1 MSNVEDRRDYG
12 AFIPSFLDD
21 FRLDMPSFR
30 LYAHIAR
37 RAGSGN
43 CWESIDKMAETC
55 QMNRKTAYKAFKL
68 LQDHKLILVE
78 KRKGQTSLITL
89 TNHCVWITIPNQVQV
104 SPIPNQVH
112 PYTKSGTPTYTKSGT
127 GDIPNQVHPP
137 IPNQVH
143 KGTPIEG
150 YPNKGTP
157 IEVTPIKVKD
167 KDEENIYAPP
177 VEILTESIQPMQQT
191 LIADMAEEK
200 ETPIPPT
207 PLTSLPP
214 ENVGLAIATTE
225 KPQKRKKSKNTLEAD
240 RLEFRPFLDVWL
252 QDKVEDWIPHRSL
265 SKIAVSK
272 LKTFTRE
279 HGKGFA
285 MEVFQKGLLFA
296 QSDSYHKRVPK
307 KWTIEEFLSNG
318 KPYQYYEK
326 YEQAPKKESAYGES
340 IMSSDEV
347 RKARIYAQLQ
357 QAMGVAS

>member
-1 MSNVEDRRDYG
+1 MSNVDDRRDYG

-89 TNHCVWITIPNQVQV
+89 TNHCVWIPIPNQVQV
-104 SPIPNQVH
+104 NPIPNQVH
-112 PYTKSGTPTYTKSGT
+112 PCPKSGTPTYTKSGT

-150 YPNKGTP
+150 YPNQGTP

-167 KDEENIYAPP
+167 KDEENIYTPP
-177 VEILTESIQPMQQT
+177 VEISLEPIQPMQQT
-191 LIADMAEEK
+191 LIDVLAEEK

-207 PLTSLPP
+207 PLASLPP

-225 KPQKRKKSKNTLEAD
+225 KTQKPKKSKNTLEAD
-240 RLEFRPFLDVWL
+240 RVEFQPFLDVWL
-252 QDKVEDWIPHRSL
+252 QDKVEDWTPHRSL
-265 SKIAVSK
+265 SPTAISK
-272 LKTFTRE
+272 LKTLCKHYDNALE
-279 HGKGFA
+279 I
-285 MEVFQKGLLFA
+285 FQKALWYA

-307 KWTIEEFLSNG
+307 GWTIEEFLSTS

-326 YEQAPKKESAYGES
+326 YEQAPKKESAHGDLLMSRGEVKRAS
-340 IMSSDEV
+340 LYV
-347 RKARIYAQLQ
+347 QLQ